1 MIVYDKLWIKIK
13 EKGLSQ
19 YKLIKDYH
27 ISESQLTRLRHNEI
41 VKTYILDRLCN
52 ILDCDIEDICEHVK
66 DSNK

>member
-1 MIVYDKLWIKIK
+1 MDKKK